1 MKLIIELKEVVKLFA
16 VDGNTLLM
24 QVLLQPVTLVVI
36 HQRGRT
42 PGHRALNG
50 LTDKTAVTDLRKR
63 YFIHIAAALR
73 ADLNQAVFSKLDKRL
88 TYGLTGNVK
97 THGYLFF

>member
-1 MKLIIELKEVVKLFA
+1 MVSGQLTIGNLRQLLVKLIIELKEVVKLFA

-73 ADLNQAVFSKLDKRL
+73 I
-88 TYGLTGNVK
+88 
-97 THGYLFF
+97 